1 MKKIIFPK
9 TVVLCLMFF
18 VFLVLSDN
26 IYGQQY
32 TDTVYF
38 TNKTLPIPP
47 CVTSITIE
55 AWGGGGGG
63 GKDKTLAK
71 GGAGGGGGGAYTRI
85 ENYLVTPGQE
95 ISIIIGGGGQGS
107 STDNNS
113 GASGGNSSVVLT
125 QSQYVICQAN
135 GGSGGISNN
144 NGQGGAGGVASTGAG
159 IISYAGGSGADGGQ
173 LNSTPYGGGGGASA
187 SPSGSG
193 SPGTNNIGGEAA
205 PYGGPGGNGG
215 ENRGGYAP
223 ASGPGGGG
231 GGGEMSGGLGG
242 VVDPGNGG
250 NGYDGQV
257 RIIYH
262 YATPPGCTDPENT
275 SVNYCQNATAA
286 PLSVTGTAGSGTIT
300 SYTWYSNTTQSNSG
314 GTLLEIH
321 TSSSTTDTYTPLTT
335 TPGTLYYYVV
345 ITDSYGCTET
355 SEASGA
361 VTIIADRAWTG
372 AGDNSTWEDP
382 LNWCGGVPTT
392 GNIVIPAGVSVHIT
406 ANTSDPSTCTNLVID
421 GTLTIDAG
429 KALTVTN
436 YLTNNGTLNLES
448 DATGTASLMVGSYS
462 GNDANIELF
471 LSSDYWHYIS
481 SPIGGLSVNEFS
493 AGNDLAQFIES
504 LPQNDP
510 PDWQR
515 GWFAWD
521 GWSYAYDGEVYDP
534 ADYRFGSMYAFNS
547 LELGKGYNYWNVS
560 DHTFT
565 LSGQINTTDPSP
577 SISYSG
583 DETWSG
589 YNLLGNP
596 YSCGINIQTM
606 FNDASWPST
615 ALKSVY
621 YTWGDV
627 AYTVSD
633 GGLSVPGGA
642 SLSIPPMQGFF
653 VKATGT
659 GNIPFLE
666 SARQHNS
673 TPRYKGEL
681 SASIPLV
688 RLSINKN
695 GKSGETVVRFNERAT
710 AGLDIDFD
718 APKFMDSPGLPSIYT
733 SLDGKDFT
741 INGIPFPE
749 TSVEI
754 PITVKL
760 LTDGNHVITAMEI
773 QELANYKL
781 SLKDKSTGS
790 TVDLKSFKDYSFSAP
805 AGEIKDR
812 FVLTVTSN
820 LSTTIED
827 PVSVDNEFNIYSGFD
842 LINIQPLSDQ
852 WDGKN
857 GSVRLMDISGKTV
870 RNQPNTEFT
879 KNALIQLP
887 SPGNGIYF
895 IEIRSGIMRYVGKV
909 VVK

>member
-1 MKKIIFPK
+1 MKKGYSFSDRAIPSLSGVEIGRIYSEALLYNNKRLMQLCGQNLKGKMSDPLKIILTGLILIVLLADNVTGQISPVGFNSAHVSNASTIVLTKPSG
-9 TVVLCLMFF
+9 VVAGDIMI
-18 VFLVLSDN
+18 VT
-26 IYGQQY
+26 I
-32 TDTVYF
+32 TK
-38 TNKTLPIPP
+38 NKNAD
-47 CVTSITIE
+47 V
-55 AWGGGGGG
+55 
-63 GKDKTLAK
+63 
-71 GGAGGGGGGAYTRI
+71 
-85 ENYLVTPGQE
+85 
-95 ISIIIGGGGQGS
+95 S
-107 STDNNS
+107 STGWD
-113 GASGGNSSVVLT
+113 AIQATLGGNSSRRAAVL
-125 QSQYVICQAN
+125 YRVAN
-135 GGSGGISNN
+135 EGDSGVS
-144 NGQGGAGGVASTGAG
+144 
-159 IISYAGGSGADGGQ
+159 SY
-173 LNSTPYGGGGGASA
+173 TF
-187 SPSGSG
+187 
-193 SPGTNNIGGEAA
+193 NIGNNSDACGVIMA
-205 PYGGPGGNGG
+205 YTGVNGFD
-215 ENRGGYAP
+215 
-223 ASGPGGGG
+223 
-231 GGGEMSGGLGG
+231 
-242 VVDPGNGG
+242 V
-250 NGYDGQV
+250 
-257 RIIYH
+257 
-262 YATPPGCTDPENT
+262 TP
-275 SVNYCQNATAA
+275 
-286 PLSVTGTAGSGTIT
+286 GTIT
-300 SYTWYSNTTQSNSG
+300 ATSTTSKVVNPTSITTETPGALVIMLGMSYTGGSTPFRTFENWSLTSPELILNEYYDYGNSIYSVGAATRIQACPGPTSDGTITVSGNAYLGGIILALKPRVDTWWNGSN
-314 GTLLEIH
+314 GTDWNDGLNWSNGIPGS
-321 TSSSTTDTYTPLTT
+321 TSKVLVPLCSTNQP
-335 TPGTLYYYVV
+335 VV
-345 ITDSYGCTET
+345 S
-355 SEASGA
+355 ASGTA
-361 VTIIADRAWTG
+361 NCNSLLIETG
-372 AGDNSTWEDP
+372 AS
-382 LNWCGGVPTT
+382 
-392 GNIVIPAGVSVHIT
+392 
-406 ANTSDPSTCTNLVID
+406 
-421 GTLTIDAG
+421 
-429 KALTVTN
+429 LTVEPTAQMTVTTS
-436 YLTNNGTLNLES
+436 LTNNGTLNLES

-812 FVLTVTSN
+812 FILTVTSN